1 LTDCCR
7 ENEWTKERKKIIC
20 MYKSY
25 GCFKKQYEETSEYQI
40 MVTQLRCQFPIS
52 LVGENNLNT
61 VNAIQAVLSNGNVR
75 VHVTPRKKNST
86 NPKL

>member
-1 LTDCCR
+1 VDQGEEKDYLHVQVVR
-7 ENEWTKERKKIIC
+7 
-20 MYKSY
+20 ML
-25 GCFKKQYEETSEYQI
+25 KKQYEETSEYQI